1 MIPALFNP
9 DNEQK
14 VIRAIAMLTA
24 GIIEPRV
31 AAVVADVPEEA
42 LYKAMAM
49 PEVQVAVD
57 VEVTRLRLSGE
68 LATLKAATLTETML
82 SKLLDT
88 PDDEISTGLA
98 IKLAEMGLKFKEKP
112 LVEIEAEGG
121 FSVTILKDGDPEPAP
136 RKNGHGIVIRF
147 GTHKVAVKD
156 ITLSGVI
163 DAE

>member
-1 MIPALFNP
+1 MTPTLFNP

-14 VIRAIAMLTA
+14 VIGTIAMLTA
-24 GIIEPRV
+24 GVIEPRV
-31 AAVVADVPEEA
+31 AAVIAGVPEEA

-49 PEVQVAVD
+49 PEVQAAVD
-57 VEVTRLRLSGE
+57 VEITRLRLSGE
-68 LATLKAATLTETML
+68 LATLKAATLTEAML

-112 LVEIEAEGG
+112 LVEIDAEGG
-121 FSVTILKDGDPEPAP
+121 FSVVILKEGDPEPKP
-136 RKNGHGIVIRF
+136 RKNGHGLVIRF
-147 GTHKVAVKD
+147 GTQKAAAKD
-156 ITLSGVI
+156 ITPSGVI

>member
-1 MIPALFNP
+1 MTPAFFKP

-14 VIRAIAMLTA
+14 VIGTIAMLTN
-24 GIIEPRV
+24 GLIDGRT
-31 AAVVADVPEEA
+31 AAALVGVPEEA

-49 PEVQVAVD
+49 PEVQAAVD
-57 VEVTRLRLSGE
+57 VEITRLRLSGE
-68 LATLKAATLTETML
+68 LATLKAATLTEAML

-112 LVEIEAEGG
+112 LLEIDAEAG
-121 FSVTILKDGDPEPAP
+121 FSVTILKEGDPEPKP
-136 RKNGHGIVIRF
+136 RKNGSSLVIRF
-147 GTHKVAVKD
+147 STHKAAAKD
-156 ITLSGVI
+156 ITPSGVI